1 MYALE
6 KAVGAPAVEEA
17 AAVMP
22 KDVTVTANIQLV
34 YYVK

>member
-1 MYALE
+1 MYAME
-6 KAVGAPAVEEA
+6 NVVGAEAVEEA
-17 AAVMP
+17 ATVMP